1 MIGILFTLSSL
12 NCVIFIGSVIIHFRY
27 FNSWLEACE
36 DSSTSDD
43 TSYHHVIDNETES
56 DNDEISKTSSQLSI
70 GSVIQRE
77 KSSILDSKFAPSNN
91 RTAELYSEVV
101 NDLDDE
107 EDSSGSSEFSDSYL
121 DVFDQSHW

>member
-1 MIGILFTLSSL
+1 MLFTLSQS
-12 NCVIFIGSVIIHFRY
+12 SYFRY

-43 TSYHHVIDNETES
+43 TSYQHVDNETDS
-56 DNDEISKTSSQLSI
+56 DNDEISKTSSQFSI
-70 GSVIQRE
+70 GSVIQRK
-77 KSSILDSKFAPSNN
+77 KSSVSNSKFAPSNN

-107 EDSSGSSEFSDSYL
+107 EDCSGSSEFSDSYL